1 MEELAVEIVKK
12 VKKKQKQKGFLIP
25 PHPLTNFNIQK
36 CYQNQ
41 PRHNGIYSRHNLPKR
56 KDWTY
61 VINLDEYSDIGTH

>member
-1 MEELAVEIVKK
+1 MEIIKK
-12 VKKKQKQKGFLIP
+12 VKKKQKGFSIR

-41 PRHNGIYSRHNLPKR
+41 PRLYGIYSRDNLPKR
-56 KDWTY
+56 NDWTY